1 MFTCQKLPFD
11 DLGFIQQ
18 DENLWIKFTDGRIA
32 SPHFAITTTINP
44 VSMTFVVKNIL
55 LNETISTNSY
65 NKVKEFVISAERENK
80 LKKLID

>member
-1 MFTCQKLPFD
+1 M
-11 DLGFIQQ
+11 GFIQH
-18 DENLWIKFTDGRIA
+18 DENLWIKYTDGRIS
-32 SPHFAITTTINP
+32 SPHFAITTTISP

-65 NKVKEFVISAERENK
+65 DKVKEFVISAERECK